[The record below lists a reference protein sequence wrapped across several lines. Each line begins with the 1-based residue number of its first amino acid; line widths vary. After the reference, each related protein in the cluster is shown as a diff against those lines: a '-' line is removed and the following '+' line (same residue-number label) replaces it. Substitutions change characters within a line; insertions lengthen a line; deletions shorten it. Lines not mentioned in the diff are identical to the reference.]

1 VGEREHPRPG
11 NIAVTLP
18 NPSPKFSV
26 NVGPRIGLAHPT
38 GTPSANEKTSLGFI
52 VLAIYTFLLLSRSI
66 EFIDTTGSLH
76 LMVLG
81 AGGALVLAILSG
93 RLFRAMGSKIG
104 LWLTFATVWMLI
116 GAPFSVWVGGS
127 VNGLVN
133 TWLKS
138 YLVFFLVA
146 ALLSNLRESRKLVF
160 TISCATACVLL
171 ITYVFGVDSGDSG
184 RLTGGG
190 GTFGNS
196 NDLAEQLLLGLPFC
210 LHVVTDKTRSMVIRI
225 AFVFISIAT
234 LVTSMKTGSRGA
246 LVAIFV
252 LGVIA
257 FWKSRGASRIALIA
271 TVIAGIMAVPFIL
284 TDELKNRYMTIFKG
298 EELAQTL
305 SGDQLQS
312 VRSAMESTEGR
323 QQLMQHAISLALH
336 HPVFGVGFGQFQVAD
351 AQRAN
356 TASEDANWH
365 EVHNVY
371 LLMLAENGFPVAI
384 AFLISVGY
392 AYFVVFRIF
401 NSSRRNPEEKEIA
414 RLGFCL
420 LASMTV
426 YFVCSNFSPSA
437 YGFQFPILGGFIAAF
452 DMIVTRY
459 RLAQAANNSSPAPV
473 WKPGLG
479 PVPAGAGSR
488 LTPPE
493 VVKARRNA
501 PVWRP

>member
-1 VGEREHPRPG
+1 MGEREHPRPG
-11 NIAVTLP
+11 NFAVTLP
-18 NPSPKFSV
+18 NPSPKFAATV
-26 NVGPRIGLAHPT
+26 APRIGFADPV
-38 GTPSANEKTSLGFI
+38 GAPSAAEKTSFGFI
-52 VLAIYTFLLLSRSI
+52 VLAVYTFLLLSRSI

-76 LMVLG
+76 LMVVG
-81 AGGALVLAILSG
+81 AVGALVIAVLSG
-93 RLFRAMGSKIG
+93 RLFLAMGSKIG
-104 LWLTFATVWMLI
+104 LWLTFSTVWMLI

-146 ALLSNLRESRKLVF
+146 ALLSNMRECRKLVF
-160 TISCATACVLL
+160 TIACATACVLL
-171 ITYVFGVDSGDSG
+171 ITYIFGVDSGDSG

-210 LHVVTDKTRSMVIRI
+210 LHVVTDKTRNIVVRVG
-225 AFVFISIAT
+225 FVFISIAT

-246 LVAIFV
+246 LVAVFV
-252 LGVIA
+252 LALLA
-257 FWKSRGASRIALIA
+257 FWKTRGASRIALVA
-271 TVIAGIMAVPFIL
+271 AMVAGIVAVPFIL

-305 SGDQLQS
+305 SGDQLAS

-323 QQLMQHAISLALH
+323 QQLMQHALSLSIH

-356 TASEDANWH
+356 TVSEDANWH

-371 LLMLAENGFPVAI
+371 LLMLAENGFPAAI
-384 AFLISVGY
+384 AFLVSVGY
-392 AYFVVFRIF
+392 AYFLVFRIF

-414 RLGFCL
+414 RLGFTL
-420 LASMTV
+420 LASLTV

-437 YGFQFPILGGFIAAF
+437 YGFQFPILGGFVAAF
-452 DMIVTRY
+452 DVIVTRY
-459 RLAQAANNSSPAPV
+459 RLAQATAKNHPVPA

-479 PVPAGAGSR
+479 PVPAFAGSGIVPR
-488 LTPPE
+488 L
-493 VVKARRNA
+493 RG
-501 PVWRP
+501 